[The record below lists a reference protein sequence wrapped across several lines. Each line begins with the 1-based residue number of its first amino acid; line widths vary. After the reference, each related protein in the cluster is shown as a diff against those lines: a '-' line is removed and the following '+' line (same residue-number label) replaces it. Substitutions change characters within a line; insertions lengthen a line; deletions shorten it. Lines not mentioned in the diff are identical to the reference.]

1 VKKKRMIRGVVTHCN
16 ASRPLSSACNTPH
29 NHDSLCE
36 PRSPSHW
43 RDRQRRAMNPRRW
56 PQIRAWVAGQQHGG
70 RRRWE
75 SERAPRPPPPDV
87 SASSQSPRP
96 RVRAHGGGCA
106 ALSLRAT
113 QRPQAPSS
121 KFAVTNNERRPRR
134 REDSALRL
142 LPLLSRPP
150 SLLAPAR
157 LLCPCWPAAG
167 CEKPTDQPTRHR
179 QDTTHHTDVTERE
192 EEVKARC
199 CWFVVAVCWT

>member
-142 LPLLSRPP
+142 LPPPVASPP
-150 SLLAPAR
+150 SLPLPVCFVPAG
-157 LLCPCWPAAG
+157 LLRAA
-167 CEKPTDQPTRHR
+167 KNRQTSRRATDRTPHTTRTSQNGKR
-179 QDTTHHTDVTERE
+179 R
-192 EEVKARC
+192 
-199 CWFVVAVCWT
+199 